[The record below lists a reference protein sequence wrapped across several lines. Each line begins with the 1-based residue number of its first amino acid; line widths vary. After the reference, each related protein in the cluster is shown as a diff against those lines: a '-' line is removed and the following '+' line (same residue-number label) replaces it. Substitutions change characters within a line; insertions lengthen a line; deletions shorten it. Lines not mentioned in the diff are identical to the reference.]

1 MKKDELIKLYLV
13 ELLAD
18 NPEAIGSYK
27 NITELFW
34 QDAKELVE
42 RVVA

>member
-1 MKKDELIKLYLV
+1 MTRQQLIKLYLI

-18 NPEAIGSYK
+18 NPSAIGKYQT
-27 NITELFW
+27 ITELFW

-42 RVVA
+42 RVER